1 MPDVIGLLVF
11 GVDRHPELF
20 RRQVEVFGEELPGEM
35 NGILLEIVA
44 EREVPEHFEE
54 GVMTGGVADVVEVI
68 VLAAGADA
76 LLRRCGALIGAM
88 IESEVDVLELI
99 HAGIGKEKRRVVA
112 GNDGAGRDQP
122 EATSTQSYTV
132 VSGDTLSGIA
142 RKLTGS
148 TNWRTIYEQN
158 KGVIGSNPNM
168 IKPGQ
173 VLTIPGAKT

>member
-1 MPDVIGLLVF
+1 MPDVIGLLIF

-112 GNDGAGRDQP
+112 GNDGAGRH
-122 EATSTQSYTV
+122 
-132 VSGDTLSGIA
+132 
-142 RKLTGS
+142 
-148 TNWRTIYEQN
+148 N
-158 KGVIGSNPNM
+158 GVTFAF
-168 IKPGQ
+168 
-173 VLTIPGAKT
+173 VEL